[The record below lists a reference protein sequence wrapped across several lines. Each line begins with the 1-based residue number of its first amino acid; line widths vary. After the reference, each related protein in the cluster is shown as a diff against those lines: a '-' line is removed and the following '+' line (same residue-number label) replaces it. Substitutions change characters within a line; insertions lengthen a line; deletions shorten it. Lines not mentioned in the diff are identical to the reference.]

1 MGGGEHLD
9 VVVAITGGEGL
20 RGSEA
25 VQPRDFRQ
33 STAFLVVPV
42 AEAEI
47 DRVPLPAQLRHL
59 RHHGRD
65 VTHDPFH
72 LLLGARDQPGWL
84 AIHLDVLRA
93 GVLLDLMAD
102 FFQHLAAVFEEFVDI
117 LLATLVPIR
126 MRQEAPEVVREMD
139 LALAGDHPIR
149 QERKPAFDQTFH
161 DMRHRAASIDAPHRA
176 PRFAQA
182 ADLLEKLVRHRR
194 SPGGIMQ
201 CPVEIEGKDQVRL
214 RAGVEGSHAARL
226 AHLGGWAR
234 IVAADCIR
242 HALPK
247 SCFGHGG

>member
-1 MGGGEHLD
+1 MGSGKHLY

-25 VQPRDFRQ
+25 VQPRDLRQ
-33 STAFLVVPV
+33 STTFLVVPV
-42 AEAEI
+42 AKAQV
-47 DRVPLPAQLRHL
+47 DRVTLPTELWHL

-65 VTHDPFH
+65 VSDDPFH
-72 LLLGARDQPGWL
+72 LLLGARDQPGGL

-149 QERKPAFDQTFH
+149 
-161 DMRHRAASIDAPHRA
+161 
-176 PRFAQA
+176 
-182 ADLLEKLVRHRR
+182 
-194 SPGGIMQ
+194 
-201 CPVEIEGKDQVRL
+201 
-214 RAGVEGSHAARL
+214 
-226 AHLGGWAR
+226 
-234 IVAADCIR
+234 
-242 HALPK
+242 
-247 SCFGHGG
+247 